1 MGKLYSVKAIV
12 SKVIMQTDREE
23 IFATKIVAT

>member
-1 MGKLYSVKAIV
+1 MGKLCSIKGIV
-12 SKVIMQTDREE
+12 SKVIMQTDQEE